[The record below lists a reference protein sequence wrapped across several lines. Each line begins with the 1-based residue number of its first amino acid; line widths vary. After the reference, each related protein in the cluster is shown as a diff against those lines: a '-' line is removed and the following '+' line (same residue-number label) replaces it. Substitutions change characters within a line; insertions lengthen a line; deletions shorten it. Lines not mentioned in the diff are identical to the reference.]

1 MDKRIKVLH
10 VGLDVNLG
18 GIETYLLK
26 ISKNI
31 DRSRFDFSF
40 LSYDAVKPCF
50 YDELRALGCNFYF
63 VRSRRTSY
71 WGNIK
76 DLRALFEEEKFDIV
90 HVHLNSLTY
99 ITPVIE
105 GLKAGCRVIAHS
117 RNAGAASGLSSKLL
131 CFINKY
137 RFPYDKVTLLAVSDK
152 AGEWMFGKRNVL
164 VLNNGLDTSH
174 YRFSEE
180 KRAVFRKEMNLEN
193 KNIVIHVGAFRE
205 QKNHRRVIEIFNE
218 YHKRNKDGVLLLVGS
233 GELMGEI
240 KTIVKE
246 KELED
251 SVYFLSRRTDLD
263 VLLSA
268 SDYFLFPSFY
278 EGFPNA
284 LLEAEASGLRCVVSD
299 TITPQAILDNAIA
312 ISLNESNNAWVDAL
326 TLSPLTGREKY
337 ASLVDEKGFGIND
350 EIKRLEGL
358 YLSLFGENNE

>member
-31 DRSRFDFSF
+31 DRSLFDFSF
-40 LSYDAVKPCF
+40 LSYDAVMPCF
-50 YDELRALGCNFYF
+50 YEELSALGCKFYF

-71 WGNIK
+71 TGNIR
-76 DLRALFEEEKFDIV
+76 DLRVLFKKEKFDIV

-105 GLKAGCRVIAHS
+105 ALKAGCRVIAHS
-117 RNAGAASGLSSKLL
+117 RNAGAASGSSSKLL

-137 RFPYDKVTLLAVSDK
+137 RFPYDKVNLLAVSDK
-152 AGEWMFGKRNVL
+152 AGEWMFGKRKVL
-164 VLNNGLDTSH
+164 ILNNGLDTCR

-180 KRAVFRKEMNLEN
+180 KREAFRKEMNLEN
-193 KNIVIHVGAFRE
+193 KSIVIHVGAFRA
-205 QKNHRRVIEIFNE
+205 QKNHRRVIEIFEE
-218 YHKRNKDGVLLLVGS
+218 YRKRNKDGVLLLVGS
-233 GELMGEI
+233 GELMDKI
-240 KTIVKE
+240 KSLVSE
-246 KELED
+246 KGLDE
-251 SVYFLSRRTDLD
+251 SVYFLSSRTDLD

-299 TITPQAILDNAIA
+299 TITNQAILDNAIA
-312 ISLNESNNAWVDAL
+312 ISLNESNSAWVDAL
-326 TLSPLTGREKY
+326 SLEPLSKREKY
-337 ASLVDEKGFGIND
+337 ASLVDGKGFGIKD

-358 YLSLFGENNE
+358 YLSLLGEKNE